1 MLKIKKIVQISF
13 AISFAVMVLL
23 VIASVIR
30 KNNFWD
36 FEVFYSSA
44 KLTLQ
49 GENIYRTYGRGNLPY
64 WYFPWI
70 AWLFIPL
77 SFLPISIAKIVYTII
92 TLLSAWYIVYAL
104 EKQFSQK
111 CSLESCIFII
121 ASSLLV
127 CGLIFL
133 SGQSDFILAAVT
145 VFTILG
151 INQGQSIKSGIFFPI
166 LLFKPHLL
174 SLFIPFALM
183 KGGKKFLLSASV
195 STLLFAAF
203 AFVVIPNWPSEM
215 LRMISAYG
223 GRTDNGTADFITM
236 AEFIGLNE
244 NWSGTANLPITILLP
259 IFSFFVVWK
268 NRRLDTVSL
277 LSLSLAASMFA
288 APRAYS
294 YNLPFVIPALLWI
307 SPGNFWKKVAFW
319 LILVHISLLSVF
331 STPSYLI
338 VILAFTLSAWKAWQI
353 QNQEISL
360 NRTFVNGGIN
370 TD

>member
-1 MLKIKKIVQISF
+1 
-13 AISFAVMVLL
+13 MVLL
-23 VIASVIR
+23 IIASVVKR
-30 KNNFWD
+30 ENSFWD

-49 GENIYRTYGRGNLPY
+49 GENIYRTYGKGNLPY

-70 AWLFIPL
+70 AWLFIPF
-77 SFLPISIAKIVYTII
+77 SFIPISIAKVIYTIL
-92 TLLSAWYIVYAL
+92 TLFSAWYIVYAL

-111 CSLESCIFII
+111 CSIESCIAIT
-121 ASSLLV
+121 ASSLLM
-127 CGLIFL
+127 CGLIFPT
-133 SGQSDFILAAVT
+133 GQADFILAAVT

-174 SLFIPFALM
+174 SLFIPFAVI
-183 KGGKKFLLSASV
+183 KGGQKFLLSASV
-195 STLLFAAF
+195 STILFAAF

-215 LRMISAYG
+215 LHMISAYG
-223 GRTDNGTADFITM
+223 ERTDNDTADFITM

-244 NWSGTANLPITILLP
+244 NWSGTANLPITILLI

-268 NRRLDTVSL
+268 NLRLDTVSL

-307 SPGNFWKKVAFW
+307 STGNFWKKVAVW
-319 LILVHISLLSVF
+319 LTAVSISLLSVF

-338 VILAFTLSAWKAWQI
+338 VVLAFTLSAWKAWQI
-353 QNQEISL
+353 QSKSRDVAQQDYFQ
-360 NRTFVNGGIN
+360 TVA
-370 TD
+370 